1 VSGPINTG
9 FSPARQLCTE
19 KMHLDWTGSC
29 CYTYCVDGSYRALGD
44 LYLGICRITIM
55 MWQFNHDSTDY
66 GLPPVICLPE
76 NGLYYPQNGHQDLA
90 RMLIMITLPITYLRH
105 LHHLVVTS
113 SLVPMLL
120 LACWLGYAG
129 ILVSLLSGYIP
140 LSIIAASIVDPDPQS
155 TGSPALLS
163 SVYLLS
169 CSLNVGHL
177 LLALLGQG
185 VR

>member
-1 VSGPINTG
+1 MHARSRWTPIIGSWQCRLLVLAAKKCASEPINTG
-9 FSPARQLCTE
+9 SSPARQLCTE

-113 SLVPMLL
+113 SLGPMLR
-120 LACWLGYAG
+120 LACWLGYAARDTCCP
-129 ILVSLLSGYIP
+129 P
-140 LSIIAASIVDPDPQS
+140 LWLHS
-155 TGSPALLS
+155 T
-163 SVYLLS
+163 VNNCCNY
-169 CSLNVGHL
+169 C
-177 LLALLGQG
+177 
-185 VR
+185 

>member
-1 VSGPINTG
+1 
-9 FSPARQLCTE
+9 
-19 KMHLDWTGSC
+19 MHLDWTGSC

-113 SLVPMLL
+113 SLGPMLR
-120 LACWLGYAG
+120 LACWLGYAARDTCFP
-129 ILVSLLSGYIP
+129 P
-140 LSIIAASIVDPDPQS
+140 LWLHS
-155 TGSPALLS
+155 TVNNCCKYCWPGSTVYWISSTSFQRISTVMLAKCGSPPPCTPRS
-163 SVYLLS
+163 
-169 CSLNVGHL
+169 GGKI
-177 LLALLGQG
+177 GQIA
-185 VR
+185 V